1 MAIYLFSNMI
11 DLFTEVTTKSLDS
24 FTWTI
29 VSVGLG
35 IVFLSLLLVYLF
47 FRYALT
53 FILNF
58 RFRSFARKKGMDPSD
73 IGTAKTMMSG
83 EVNAAIAMAI
93 YSYYNELHDVES
105 GVVTI
110 KRISKNYSPWS
121 SKLYS
126 MKNL

>member
-1 MAIYLFSNMI
+1 MTSQLLTSVSAGGP
-11 DLFTEVTTKSLDS
+11 DSLA
-24 FTWTI
+24 WTI
-29 VSVGLG
+29 VTVGLS
-35 IVFLSLLLVYLF
+35 IVFLSLLIIYLF

-58 RFRSFARKKGMDPSD
+58 RFRVFARKKGIDPAVA
-73 IGTAKTMMSG
+73 GTAKTMMSG
-83 EVNAAIAMAI
+83 EVNAAIAMAL
-93 YSYYNELHDVES
+93 YFYYEEFHDVES

-110 KRISKNYSPWS
+110 KRVSKNYSPWS